1 MAAPRPTISVSTES
15 QVARFTVVPVPSPP
29 SSSSSSSSSPTPTP
43 SETTYRSLSHR
54 LVAGDHAYE
63 VVDLEANDA
72 GVPAA
77 AAAAAAPTPR
87 RWTPNDTFVT
97 PQAGGSASGFRP
109 ASRPLRANQEAALR
123 IIANRVADRMV
134 DYEESQVGPALQ
146 HLTGEMLRYE
156 GRLRAYRTDLANLSL
171 RLATVENSN
180 LERERKLQKLNLGL
194 LAAAI
199 VVLVVTV
206 IFYIFKY

>member
-1 MAAPRPTISVSTES
+1 
-15 QVARFTVVPVPSPP
+15 
-29 SSSSSSSSSPTPTP
+29 
-43 SETTYRSLSHR
+43 
-54 LVAGDHAYE
+54 
-63 VVDLEANDA
+63 
-72 GVPAA
+72 
-77 AAAAAAPTPR
+77 
-87 RWTPNDTFVT
+87 
-97 PQAGGSASGFRP
+97 
-109 ASRPLRANQEAALR
+109 
-123 IIANRVADRMV
+123 MV

-180 LERERKLQKLNLGL
+180 LERERKLQKLNLCL